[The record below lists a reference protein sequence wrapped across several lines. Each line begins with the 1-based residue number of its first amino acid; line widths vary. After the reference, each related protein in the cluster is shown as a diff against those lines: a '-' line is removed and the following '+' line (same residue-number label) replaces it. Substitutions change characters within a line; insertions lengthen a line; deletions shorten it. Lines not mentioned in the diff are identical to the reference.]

1 MQRVLQVP
9 DSASSRSTGA
19 SHPWFELCAVWCYR
33 RGHAAAARCSALPE
47 PGDSALADAATV
59 KSQDLAV
66 TVTITV
72 TVTDHYASS
81 RADQERLGRCRRWCA
96 GVQRKLKM
104 PQESIENQPFFMP
117 AMVSSFSS
125 IIMRRIGNTRWY
137 SSGSSF

>member
-1 MQRVLQVP
+1 MQRVLQVS
-9 DSASSRSTGA
+9 DSASPSSAVA
-19 SHPWFELCAVWCYR
+19 SNSWFELCAVWRYR
-33 RGHAAAARCSALPE
+33 RGHAAAARYSALPE
-47 PGDSALADAATV
+47 PGDYALADAATV
-59 KSQDLAV
+59 RSQDLAV
-66 TVTITV
+66 TVTI

-81 RADQERLGRCRRWCA
+81 RADQERLGRCRRWCG

-104 PQESIENQPFFMP
+104 PQESIENQPLFMP